1 MKAPSSRAQIFLLLF
16 LCLAVIWISSFLELK
31 RSREDVLRTA
41 ESSTVFQS
49 QVLAEHSQST
59 IKRLDELLL
68 DMRDYWHGDAAAFA
82 ELVKHRQNILSDIAL
97 QVAIIGPDGMLAF
110 SNLNKPKTPVDLSQ
124 REHFRVHREAANVDR
139 LFISNPLLGK
149 VSGQWSIQFTRPI
162 MRDGEFAGVIVVS
175 VSPDSFAGFHASLR
189 LSQEGVIAAVRA
201 GVILA
206 RQPNGEQHYGKSLL
220 GAAFENPEV
229 GGAGFYYKV
238 AQTDGVE
245 RLYGYY
251 KLPEYRMA
259 FVVGEPMDK
268 LLLPYLEH
276 RNSVLIYASITSLM
290 AVLLIALVIRSQ
302 AARAAAA
309 GALAASEE
317 RYRQFFQV
325 NTAIKIAVDVETGQI
340 SDANQ
345 AAVDFYGYPLET
357 LLSMSVGELNCLP
370 PEQLREELENA
381 RNDQRRYFVFRH
393 RLASGE
399 IRDVEVYTGPGEIAG
414 RRMLYSIIH
423 DITERKK
430 LEGESRLLSEAI
442 AQSKASV
449 VMTNASGEITF
460 VNEAFERNTGYSRA
474 EVIGQNPRLLKSGET
489 PAAVYEDL
497 WSTILSGQAWQ
508 GELYNR
514 RKDGEC
520 RWEFTTISPVIDPS
534 GAITHYI
541 AVKDDISERKQHEA
555 ELLAAKQLAESANLA
570 KSQFLATMS
579 HEIRTPLNGILGMSQ
594 ILLMPGLDH
603 EEQQDAARTILNSGQ
618 TLLTLLNDILDL
630 SKVEAGKLELAR
642 KAFDPGLLI
651 HETSALFGETA
662 KSRTL
667 ELQFS
672 WLSQPGQRYWG
683 DPIRIRQMLSN
694 LVNNAIKFTERGY
707 VRIEGEEKCRQGKH
721 AVLLFR
727 ISDSGIGIATDRL
740 KELFQPF
747 SQVDS
752 SNTRKFQGTGLG
764 LSIVRRLAEQMG
776 GQTGVDSQ
784 VGRGSCFW
792 FEIQVDL
799 VLPGEDSRHLD
810 RQAEAQA
817 QASLPNADNEGARK
831 VLLVEDNPIN
841 RRVIESILK
850 KHAIS
855 VVSVEHGA
863 AAVRVVTEENLQPG
877 AILMDC
883 QMPIMDG
890 YEATRQIRQ
899 WEQRTGRPHCRII
912 ALTAAAYQEDR
923 ELCTAAGMDDFLA
936 KPIDVKA
943 LLAALG
949 SLAQTTGPL

>member
-1 MKAPSSRAQIFLLLF
+1 MLF
-16 LCLAVIWISSFLELK
+16 
-31 RSREDVLRTA
+31 R
-41 ESSTVFQS
+41 S
-49 QVLAEHSQST
+49 QVLAEHSKST
-59 IKRLDELLL
+59 IKRLDELAL
-68 DMRDYWHGDAAAFA
+68 DMRGYWHGDAAIFA
-82 ELVKHRQNILSDIAL
+82 ELVKHRQSILSDIAL

-110 SNLNKPKTPVDLSQ
+110 SNLDKPKTPVDLSQ
-124 REHFRVHREAANVDR
+124 REHFRVHRDAENLDQ
-139 LFISNPLLGK
+139 LFISNPVLGK
-149 VSGQWSIQFTRPI
+149 VSGLWSIQFTRPI
-162 MRDGEFAGVIVVS
+162 VRDGKFAGVIVVS
-175 VSPDSFAGFHASLR
+175 VSPDSFAGFDASLR
-189 LSQEGVIAAVRA
+189 LSSEGVIAAVRSGA
-201 GVILA
+201 ILA
-206 RQPNGEQHYGKSLL
+206 RQPNGQQYYGKKLL
-220 GAAFENPEV
+220 GVAFENPETAG
-229 GGAGFYYKV
+229 GGAYYRV

-251 KLPEYRMA
+251 KLPEYRLA
-259 FVVGEPMDK
+259 FVVGEPMGK
-268 LLLPYLEH
+268 LLQPYFRH
-276 RNSVLIYASITSLM
+276 RDNVLLYASISSLM
-290 AVLLIALVIRSQ
+290 AFLLILLVGRSQ

-309 GALAASEE
+309 RELAASEE

-345 AAVDFYGYPLET
+345 AAVDFYGYPQAV
-357 LLSMSVGELNCLP
+357 LLGMSVGDLNCLP
-370 PEQLREELENA
+370 PDLLREELDNA
-381 RNDQRRYFVFRH
+381 KNNQRRYFVFRH
-393 RLASGE
+393 RIASGE

-414 RRMLYSIIH
+414 RPMLYSIIH

-449 VMTNASGEITF
+449 VMTNAQGEITF

-474 EVIGQNPRLLKSGET
+474 EVLGQNPRLLKSGDT
-489 PAAVYEDL
+489 PPAVYEAL
-497 WSTILSGQAWQ
+497 WSTILSGKAWQ

-514 RKDGEC
+514 RKDGEY
-520 RWEFTTISPVIDPS
+520 RWEFASISPVIDPS

-555 ELLAAKQLAESANLA
+555 ELLAAKQAAESANLA

-603 EEQQDAARTILNSGQ
+603 DEQQDAARTILNSGQ

-642 KAFDPGLLI
+642 KAFDPDLLI
-651 HETSALFGETA
+651 HDTGALFSETA

-667 ELQFS
+667 ELQFN
-672 WLSQPGQRYWG
+672 WQGPAEQRYWG

-694 LVNNAIKFTERGY
+694 LVNNAIKFTERGF
-707 VRIEGEEKCRQGKH
+707 VRIEGEEISRHDQH

-727 ISDSGIGIATDRL
+727 ISDSGIGIATDRI

-776 GQTGVDSQ
+776 GQAGVDSQ

-799 VLPGEDSRHLD
+799 VLPGEDCRHLD

-817 QASLPNADNEGARK
+817 NVPSPENESSRQ

-850 KHAIS
+850 KHGIA
-855 VVSVEHGA
+855 VVSVEDGA
-863 AAVRVVTEENLQPG
+863 AAVRVVTEENLQPA

-883 QMPIMDG
+883 QMPVMDG

-899 WEQRTGRPHCRII
+899 WEQRTGRPHARII

-923 ELCTAAGMDDFLA
+923 DQCTQAGMDDFLA

-949 SLAQTTGPL
+949 SLAQHSSVS